1 MKSPELADFLRTR
14 RQAMQPEDAGLPRGP
29 RRRAVGLRREEVAEL
44 ASMSTDY
51 YARLERGD
59 APQPSEQI
67 IASIARALRLTL
79 AERDHLFTLVGH
91 TAPRRTQ
98 RSDHV
103 SPGLMRVLDRL
114 ADTPAQVMG
123 GPDATLLQTAPAV
136 ALLGDQT
143 HFTGL
148 ARSNVYRWFT
158 DPTSRLIYP
167 PEDRAHHAAV
177 FTAQLRGAA
186 ALHGPGSRAAAVVAS
201 LLEQSPEF
209 AAVWNEH
216 AVGLQHT
223 EQKRFDHPEV
233 GRLELHCQTL
243 LDPDQDQALLV
254 FTATPGSESHE
265 KLQLLSVIGKQELH
279 A

>member
-1 MKSPELADFLRTR
+1 MKSPELADFLRKR
-14 RQAMQPEDAGLPRGP
+14 REAMQPEDAGLPRGP

-59 APQPSEQI
+59 GPQPSEQMV
-67 IASIARALRLTL
+67 AAIARALRLTL

-91 TAPRRTQ
+91 TAPRRTG

-123 GPDATLLQTAPAV
+123 GPDATLVQTGPAV

-148 ARSNVYRWFT
+148 ARSNVYRWYT

-167 PEDRAHHAAV
+167 EEDHPHHAAV
-177 FTAQLRGAA
+177 FTAQLRTAA
-186 ALHGPGSRAAAVVAS
+186 ALHGPHSLAAAVVSA
-201 LLEQSPEF
+201 LLAQSPEF
-209 AAVWNEH
+209 VAVWNEH

-243 LDPDQDQALLV
+243 LDPDQGQALLV

-265 KLQLLSVIGKQELH
+265 KLQLLSVIGTQELH
-279 A
+279 T